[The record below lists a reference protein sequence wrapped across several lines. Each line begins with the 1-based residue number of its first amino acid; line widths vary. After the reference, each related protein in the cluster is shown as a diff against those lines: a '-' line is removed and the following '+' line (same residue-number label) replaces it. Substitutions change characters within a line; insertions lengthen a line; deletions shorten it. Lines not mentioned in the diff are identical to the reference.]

1 MNKPAAAGLL
11 AGQRALVTNSEAY
24 MGPAVCER
32 FAEEGASVVA
42 DPAPTHG
49 SSSEVERIVRQA
61 AEIDILVINQS
72 ALSSRHSPTA
82 EIGDGDWLAFFD
94 YLVHPTM
101 WFVRAVLPQM
111 IARRAGKIVAVTSA
125 APLYGAP
132 ESAGYTAARSAQN
145 GFLKTV
151 GHEVA
156 EYNVQ
161 VNAIAQNVTKNPTFW
176 PPEVIALPEVQ
187 RMLREDV
194 PAKRFA
200 ESWESADLAVFLASQ
215 RSNFICGEIIPF
227 AGGWI
232 TFSRDQDGSPFGR
245 HFSEAPGAA
254 RPSERT

>member
-1 MNKPAAAGLL
+1 
-11 AGQRALVTNSEAY
+11 
-24 MGPAVCER
+24 
-32 FAEEGASVVA
+32 
-42 DPAPTHG
+42 
-49 SSSEVERIVRQA
+49 
-61 AEIDILVINQS
+61 
-72 ALSSRHSPTA
+72 
-82 EIGDGDWLAFFD
+82 
-94 YLVHPTM
+94 M

-187 RMLREDV
+187 RMLLEDV

-227 AGGWI
+227 TGGWI
-232 TFSRDQDGSPFGR
+232 TFSRDQEGSPFGR
-245 HFSEAPGAA
+245 HFSEAPGAVG
-254 RPSERT
+254 PSERT